1 MGEKDIAEKQGKK
14 PTDGEERRRPPPL
27 ERKVSMAAADDSSE
41 SEKEE
46 DEEGEDGAES
56 GSGKEGGVNG
66 NGNRDVI
73 GVADSGSE
81 KSAPPM
87 TEYVVNVV
95 SPNNIHSLSQLE

>member
-14 PTDGEERRRPPPL
+14 LTDEEATKPPPL
-27 ERKVSMAAADDSSE
+27 ERKISMAAADDSSD
-41 SEKEE
+41 SEKED

-56 GSGKEGGVNG
+56 GSGKEGGANG
-66 NGNRDVI
+66 EGSRDNVD
-73 GVADSGSE
+73 ASDSCSE

-95 SPNNIHSLSQLE
+95 SPASV